1 MVFAL
6 ADACGLRT
14 LQVREIVGLH
24 RVGALPEGVS
34 EVHTPPIQLLGVVR
48 RHVGKLPE
56 DVEVRGVS

>member
-1 MVFAL
+1 MIFTL

-14 LQVREIVGLH
+14 VSSKRLLWF
-24 RVGALPEGVS
+24 RVGGLPEGVS
-34 EVHTPPIQLLGVVR
+34 EVHTPPFQLFGVVR